1 MSPSRPSATETTL
14 GEQFARAL
22 AARDAAALHG
32 VLADRVDFAA
42 LTPGRHW
49 TASDPAEIVGDVV
62 LGRWFG
68 AADRIRELCSVTTGR
83 VADREHVAYRL
94 RVHRDGTDHLV
105 EQQAYYTVRDGGI
118 DWLRVLCS
126 GYRPLPG

>member
-1 MSPSRPSATETTL
+1 MSPSRPSATEPTA
-14 GEQFARAL
+14 GERFARAL
-22 AARDAAALHG
+22 AARDAAALRG
-32 VLADRVDFAA
+32 VLAARVDFAA

-49 TASDPAEIVGDVV
+49 TAADPAEIADGIV
-62 LGRWFG
+62 LGHWFG
-68 AADRIRELCSVTTGR
+68 PGDRIDELCSVTGGR

-94 RVHRDGTDHLV
+94 RVHRDGVAHLV